1 MAYIG
6 KEPIVGNF
14 QKCDAITVVNGQAA
28 YTLQVSSTNVVPE
41 SANHM
46 LVSLNGILQA
56 PVTSFTVSGSTLT
69 FASNL
74 ATGDVIDFVI
84 LLGNVLD
91 LGTPSDGTVTNA
103 KLASDVISGET
114 DIGGAIADSDL
125 FLLDDGAGGTLR
137 KTAASRI
144 KTYVGSGLAEADQW
158 RLTTTFTGDAS
169 PIASNWERVDSAVR
183 LQAHMGTGMSESSG
197 VFTFPSTGFWLVTF
211 DANFSINGDD
221 RAVYAMIRAT
231 TDNGSAWNETGYSSA
246 FIQQTSSNW
255 TGSSASTQAIVD
267 VADTSNDKV
276 AFRID
281 ASNSSTQT
289 EGDTNQTTTGVT
301 FIRLGDT

>member
-1 MAYIG
+1 MSYIG
-6 KEPIVGNF
+6 KTPIVGNF
-14 QKCDAITVVNGQAA
+14 QKCDALTASA
-28 YTLQVSSTNVVPE
+28 TADYTLQVSSTNVVPE

-91 LGTPSDGTVTNA
+91 LGTPSDATVTNA

-114 DIGGAIADSDL
+114 DIGGAIADADL

-144 KTYVGSGLAEADQW
+144 KTYIGGGITEIDQW
-158 RLTTTFTGDAS
+158 RVTAQYQFSTSATGYVTA
-169 PIASNWERVDSAVR
+169 NWERNDTSGFSY
-183 LQAHMGTGMSESSG
+183 LGTGMSESSG
-197 VFTFPSTGFWLVTF
+197 VFSFPSTGFYEVVFHAAINQYGDEELIMDISVTTNNSSYSPMCNGYIG
-211 DANFSINGDD
+211 DADSSNNDGE
-221 RAVYAMIRAT
+221 T
-231 TDNGSAWNETGYSSA
+231 TMTAIIDVTDVSNVKVKFGFTGGGSNQHLKGSSTVNETYA
-246 FIQQTSSNW
+246 TFKKL
-255 TGSSASTQAIVD
+255 
-267 VADTSNDKV
+267 ADT
-276 AFRID
+276 
-281 ASNSSTQT
+281 
-289 EGDTNQTTTGVT
+289 
-301 FIRLGDT
+301 

>member
-14 QKCDAITVVNGQAA
+14 QKCDAISVVNGQAA

-69 FASNL
+69 FASTL

-103 KLASDVISGET
+103 KLGTDVISGET
-114 DIGGAIADSDL
+114 DIGGAIADADL
-125 FLLDDGAGGTLR
+125 FLMDDGAGGTLR

-144 KTYVGSGLAEADQW
+144 KTYVGGGKVLQVVEGTHATGVSTTSTSYVTTGLDVDITCSATSSKV
-158 RLTTTFTGDAS
+158 LI
-169 PIASNWERVDSAVR
+169 IASFTLFD
-183 LQAHMGTGMSESSG
+183 L
-197 VFTFPSTGFWLVTF
+197 VF
-211 DANFSINGDD
+211 
-221 RAVYAMIRAT
+221 R
-231 TDNGSAWNETGYSSA
+231 
-246 FIQQTSSNW
+246 
-255 TGSSASTQAIVD
+255 
-267 VADTSNDKV
+267 
-276 AFRID
+276 
-281 ASNSSTQT
+281 
-289 EGDTNQTTTGVT
+289 
-301 FIRLGDT
+301 

>member
-56 PVTSFTVSGSTLT
+56 PVTSFTVSGSRLT

-114 DIGGAIADSDL
+114 DIGGAIADADL
-125 FLLDDGAGGTLR
+125 FLMDDGAGGTLR

-144 KTYVGSGLAEADQW
+144 KTYVCAKVLKIEEQTNNTRAALSTSTSKVTILSGTYTNVQASSKVIINCLIPSIGNSAAAMNVGITWNGTDYDGVGSFAYIG
-158 RLTTTFTGDAS
+158 S
-169 PIASNWERVDSAVR
+169 DSQTMMVVSKSFDCPA
-183 LQAHMGTGMSESSG
+183 
-197 VFTFPSTGFWLVTF
+197 STG
-211 DANFSINGDD
+211 SINW
-221 RAVYAMIRAT
+221 VLFWESQ
-231 TDNGSAWNETGYSSA
+231 NS
-246 FIQQTSSNW
+246 Q
-255 TGSSASTQAIVD
+255 
-267 VADTSNDKV
+267 
-276 AFRID
+276 
-281 ASNSSTQT
+281 NSSPVKVINPNSTDDGRLAQCIST
-289 EGDTNQTTTGVT
+289 INFMEYTT
-301 FIRLGDT
+301 